1 MSNAMGFWIGDR
13 VEKDAGGEC
22 LGDPPSHDC
31 RLEVAID
38 SAAPSDEHNPRSV
51 PRMQISPFQVESS
64 SRVEERC
71 GKRNTTHIIKNTT
84 SSEKAMWHEKVRVID
99 TPNDAER
106 DLRSCVQRCL
116 KRESQSPG
124 GAASST
130 RFRDGEH
137 SVKASSPAR
146 RE

>member
-51 PRMQISPFQVESS
+51 PRMQISR
-64 SRVEERC
+64 SRWKAVPALRKGAAKE
-71 GKRNTTHIIKNTT
+71 NTTHIIKNTT